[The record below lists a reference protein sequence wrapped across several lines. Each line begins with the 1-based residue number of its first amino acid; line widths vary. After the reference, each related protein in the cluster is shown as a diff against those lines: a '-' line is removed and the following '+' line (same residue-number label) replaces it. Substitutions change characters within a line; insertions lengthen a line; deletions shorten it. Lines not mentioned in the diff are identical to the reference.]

1 MIGQVPQPFDHT
13 IVDRLALFQREEALS
28 VYSCAPPKH
37 AGSGVDAEGSR
48 MYGDVRTLC
57 AARLQYRGN
66 LVNDELKQTRRRHSA
81 VQAAHAAAAARPAS
95 KNAKR
100 FIHALVSVS

>member
-13 IVDRLALFQREEALS
+13 IVDKLALFQREEASS

-48 MYGDVRTLC
+48 MYGDVRT
-57 AARLQYRGN
+57 A
-66 LVNDELKQTRRRHSA
+66 TRSCTA
-81 VQAAHAAAAARPAS
+81 ET
-95 KNAKR
+95 
-100 FIHALVSVS
+100 L